1 MLHMNIKE
9 KQFEIIRRVNPM
21 RDDYHVGIRTV
32 DDIKTYQECLDTSPT
47 QDEEIGQFV
56 YPDWTKEQ
64 AEYAFKTGEITVYS
78 SYVIKPGVFVTP
90 SKIMASEYAE
100 NGKIYSVTVPIE
112 GEEVAWINGDEGIY
126 VGKINSQIK
135 SFGEF
140 IEED

>member
-1 MLHMNIKE
+1 MNIKE
-9 KQFEIIRRVNPM
+9 KQFEIISKVNPM

-32 DDIKTYQECLDTSPT
+32 DDIKTYQECLDTSPI

-64 AEYAFKTGEITVYS
+64 AEHAFKTGEITVYS
-78 SYVIKPGVFVTP
+78 SYAIKPGVFVTP
-90 SKIMASEYAE
+90 SKIMASEYAG
-100 NGKIYSVTVPIE
+100 NGKIYSVTVPVE

-135 SFGEF
+135 SFNEF